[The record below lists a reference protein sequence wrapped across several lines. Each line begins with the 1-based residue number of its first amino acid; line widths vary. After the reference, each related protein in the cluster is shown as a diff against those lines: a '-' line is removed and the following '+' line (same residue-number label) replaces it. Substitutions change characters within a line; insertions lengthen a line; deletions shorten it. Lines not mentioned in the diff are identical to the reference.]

1 MTFLRSTLFNISY
14 FIALPI
20 MCVFI
25 LLFSWSKRYAML
37 SGYYGCVVCI
47 FLMEKIANIKVEI
60 RGKEY
65 IQDKPCIYAA
75 KHQSAMETILLAGI
89 IKGGTYILKK
99 ELSYVPIF
107 GWGIM
112 AYGSVAIDRSSGTAA
127 MRKLLDGCKRILG
140 ENRSVLIFPEGTR
153 TKIGET
159 SKYKPGVSM
168 IYSNIDALVVPV
180 ALNTGFFWPKKSY
193 IKKPGKVVVE
203 FLPPMPNDLDKREF
217 LNELQT
223 RIEKKSLALYDE
235 AKENHKKR

>member
-14 FIALPI
+14 FISLPI

-25 LLFSWSKRYAML
+25 LLFSWSKKGAML
-37 SGYYGCVVCI
+37 SGYYGCVVSK

-60 RGKEY
+60 RGAEY
-65 IQDKPCIYAA
+65 IKDTPCIYAS
-75 KHQSAMETILLAGI
+75 KHQSAMETILLAAI

-112 AYGSVAIDRSSGTAA
+112 AYGSVAIDRSSGMAA
-127 MRKLLDGCKRILG
+127 LKKMLDGCRRILG

-153 TKIGET
+153 TEPGK
-159 SKYKPGVSM
+159 SHKYKPGVSM
-168 IYSNIDALVVPV
+168 IYNNIDAPIVPV

-193 IKKPGKVVVE
+193 MKKPGTVVVE
-203 FLPPMPNDLDKREF
+203 FLPEMPKGLEKREF
-217 LNELQT
+217 LEELKT
-223 RIEKKSLALYDE
+223 RIEKTSLELYDE
-235 AKENHKKR
+235 AKSKY